1 MYDSQSVF
9 RFSLRFILS
18 CHFTSCSYRVYKSCL
33 YRVFSLQEFK
43 LKEARRSWTTPI
55 LALIS
60 KKSKSRKKRKKRNVG
75 MKLRLKRRKNL
86 RVYETLLAELR
97 LEDEYNYKNYLR
109 MSFENFDEI
118 IQLIKDDIIKKKLKW
133 KTQSYSDYTLQP
145 QLAFYKQGYHIR
157 VMFKNITFSTQQW
170 TVQHFF
176 LCFCLPYSFLS
187 NHCSNFLTSH
197 TNSVKAIKNH
207 MI

>member
-1 MYDSQSVF
+1 MFVQSIQPSRVQVQGCKKK
-9 RFSLRFILS
+9 LNNTNS
-18 CHFTSCSYRVYKSCL
+18 CTNFQKKQV
-33 YRVFSLQEFK
+33 
-43 LKEARRSWTTPI
+43 KENE
-55 LALIS
+55 
-60 KKSKSRKKRKKRNVG
+60 KKRNVG
-75 MKLRLKRRKNL
+75 MKLRLKRRKYF
-86 RVYETLLAELR
+86 RVFETLLAELR

-109 MSFENFDEI
+109 MSFENFEEI
-118 IQLIKDDIIKKKLKW
+118 IQLIKDDIIKKKKLKW

-145 QLAFYKQGYHIR
+145 QLAFYQQGYHIR

-176 LCFCLPYSFLS
+176 LRFCLPYSFLS

-197 TNSVKAIKNH
+197 KNSVKKIKNH